1 MMRHIITIITLLVL
15 GLHAHAQG
23 GNNYSVFGFG
33 EMRRQVGALYDGM
46 AGTSIAMPTNHG
58 INLVNPSLLGMT
70 PMTRLQT
77 GYRFNQHVN
86 TLGNVSLAQN
96 NGKVD
101 GVLTLFSID
110 TALGIGVTFGL
121 EPYSSVN
128 YAVTKQLST
137 TVDGETVTG
146 FSRRYGEGGL
156 SSIVLGASVR
166 ITPTLYAGA
175 LLRSMFG
182 NITLH
187 DDVSVL
193 GVGSYEQQ
201 QTIKHDVR
209 GLLVRGGLY
218 YEATP
223 TLGIGAFV
231 SGGSD
236 ANVRTTNQAR
246 GFRPGS
252 VSFDTT
258 QSNAFTTTLPFTYG
272 VGVSWL
278 SGKFRFGADV
288 EFGDHAG
295 LTVNTNPDVTFGQ
308 AMRASVGMSRP
319 GSRQSTA
326 GFTDR
331 MGYSAGLG
339 YQTSYFTY
347 KGGTITEYFL
357 GVGTDFPLG
366 GSAIV
371 DLGLNAGTRTSSVS
385 GGMEELFGRV
395 SLTVSIGEIWFKPFA
410 RD

>member
-1 MMRHIITIITLLVL
+1 MMRHIVTIIAALSL
-15 GLHAHAQG
+15 GMHANAQG

-33 EMRRQVGALYDGM
+33 EMRRQVGGLFDGM
-46 AGTSIAMPTNHG
+46 AGTSIAMPTHHG

-70 PMTRLQT
+70 PMTRLQA
-77 GYRFNQHVN
+77 GYRFNQHYN
-86 TLGNVSLAQN
+86 TLGDASLAQN

-101 GVLTLFSID
+101 GVLALFSVD
-110 TALGIGVTFGL
+110 TALGIGITFGL

-128 YAVTKQLST
+128 YLVTKQLST

-146 FSRRYGEGGL
+146 FSRRFGEGGL
-156 SSIVLGASVR
+156 SSIVLGASAR
-166 ITPTLYAGA
+166 ITRDLYAGV

-187 DDVSVL
+187 DDVSVQ

-201 QTIKHDVR
+201 QTIKQDVR

-218 YEATP
+218 WEATP
-223 TLGIGAFV
+223 SFGVGAFV

-258 QSNAFTTTLPFTYG
+258 QSNSSTTTLPFSYG
-272 VGVSWL
+272 LGVSWL
-278 SGKFRFGADV
+278 TGKFRFGADV

-308 AMRASVGMSRP
+308 AMRASIGMSRP

-347 KGGTITEYFL
+347 KNGTISEYFL
-357 GVGTDFPLG
+357 GLGTDFPLG

-371 DLGLNAGTRTSSVS
+371 DLGLNAGTRTSSVT
-385 GGMEELFGRV
+385 GGMDELFGRMTV
-395 SLTVSIGEIWFKPFA
+395 TVSIGEIWFRPFV